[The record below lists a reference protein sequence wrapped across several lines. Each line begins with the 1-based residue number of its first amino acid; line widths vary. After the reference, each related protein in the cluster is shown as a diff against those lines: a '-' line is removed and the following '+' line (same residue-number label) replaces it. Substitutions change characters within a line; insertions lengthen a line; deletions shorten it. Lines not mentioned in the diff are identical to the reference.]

1 VTWIVII
8 RIFIVD
14 KLSLDQQED
23 PSLENTKISLG
34 FHGASQTQGKNHKH
48 IFLEDLMP
56 PEPINEEGART
67 EYEMRSIDQIA
78 DKNEMFK
85 FWLKVNSHYKPHV
98 ILRFLNRR

>member
-1 VTWIVII
+1 
-8 RIFIVD
+8 
-14 KLSLDQQED
+14 
-23 PSLENTKISLG
+23 
-34 FHGASQTQGKNHKH
+34 
-48 IFLEDLMP
+48 MP

-85 FWLKVNSHYKPHV
+85 FWLKVNTHYKPHV